1 MIITRSGDPESPG
14 QGPPRSLPTAQSLP
28 GANCCAHSLSRTRL
42 TLGMWGGLCSG
53 FVEVEVKHSL
63 PKASCSAHSLS
74 MMMSWSWLIFDGCSV
89 MLRGRFSR
97 TNHCIGC
104 TTQASLRQLWNNF
117 ETKLDNFTTILRQ
130 LWDNFGIALR
140 QLWHY
145 FEIRLGKLE
154 TTLGQFWDSLCTIL
168 ENFGTTWLLLRDYCW
183 IVPLSY
189 G

>member
-14 QGPPRSLPTAQSLP
+14 QGPPRSLPTAQSFP

-53 FVEVEVKHSL
+53 LVEVEVKHSL

-117 ETKLDNFTTILRQ
+117 ETTLKKFETTFFGYLRLKRCLLTSGWLCITLRQFWDNFEKILRQ
-130 LWDNFGIALR
+130 L
-140 QLWHY
+140 
-145 FEIRLGKLE
+145 
-154 TTLGQFWDSLCTIL
+154 
-168 ENFGTTWLLLRDYCW
+168 
-183 IVPLSY
+183 
-189 G
+189 

>member
-1 MIITRSGDPESPG
+1 MKTNLELDRVVMGGSGGYRWFPGGSDHFSWHTDRQTLHHNIYIITIIIKVIMINQKWLTRSGDPESPG

-53 FVEVEVKHSL
+53 LVEVEVKHSL

-74 MMMSWSWLIFDGCSV
+74 VMMSWSWLIFDGCSV

-117 ETKLDNFTTILRQ
+117 ETT
-130 LWDNFGIALR
+130 
-140 QLWHY
+140 
-145 FEIRLGKLE
+145 
-154 TTLGQFWDSLCTIL
+154 
-168 ENFGTTWLLLRDYCW
+168 
-183 IVPLSY
+183 
-189 G
+189 